1 MKFTGDVEE
10 ILCGAQILCGGA
22 NSGVEVSV
30 QKIAEG
36 FEVYSDGTKYSISY
50 HTPPEFF
57 RGLTILLDKIKKGEK
72 DFCVSQKRH
81 FDTCGVM
88 VDVSRNAVL
97 KVDTVKKL
105 IVYMAK
111 MGFNMMM
118 LYTEDTYKMDK
129 YPYFGYMR
137 GAYTKEEI
145 VEIVKYGEIF
155 GIELVPCIQ
164 TLGHLEKT
172 LRWKYADDIKD
183 NDRVLLID
191 EEKTYELIEEMFKT
205 SRECYHTDKIHI
217 GMDEAQGVG
226 LGNYLRK
233 HGYTNQL
240 ELLTRHLNKVV
251 SIAEKYGFKPMMWS
265 DMFFRLTGNSD
276 EYYEHDDSDAGVFNS
291 ISDIMPENISMVY
304 WDYYSIEKSLY
315 DLNIARHKKLK
326 REILF
331 AGGVWTW
338 SGLSPNYDK
347 AFITTNAGLTSC
359 RENGIT
365 NVIATM
371 WGDDGAEC
379 SIFEALLSLQLYGE
393 YNYAD
398 EVTEEGLSQ
407 MFEICTGYTSEEFG
421 IFNIDDFGDMCEPH
435 DALISKQAFYNDVLM
450 GLFDK
455 NHSLLDLKTHYKDLL
470 DKYEK
475 AGAHGELAYLFEYQK
490 QLLKVLYLKCD
501 IGNRLYSAYAENAKE
516 QMRQIADELIVIEQN
531 INKLHGMLKDIW
543 FKNNKPFGFEHLNYR
558 MGGLCAR
565 IRFAA
570 ERINDYLNSK
580 TDRIEELEEKRL
592 WYSGE
597 ETPFVHVPFADK
609 IMRT

>member
-1 MKFTGDVEE
+1 MKFTGEIRE
-10 ILCGAQILCGGA
+10 ILRGAQILSGDDDGNIEVFVKKAAVGLEVCG
-22 NSGVEVSV
+22 VDE
-30 QKIAEG
+30 
-36 FEVYSDGTKYSISY
+36 KYSISY
-50 HTPPEFF
+50 HTPSEFF
-57 RGLTILLDKIKKGEK
+57 RGLTILCDKIKKGET
-72 DFCVSQKRH
+72 DFCIKQKKH
-81 FDTCGVM
+81 FDTCGIM
-88 VDVSRNAVL
+88 IDVSRNAVL
-97 KVDTVKKL
+97 KVETVKKI

-111 MGFNMMM
+111 MGFDLLM

-145 VEIVKYGEIF
+145 KEIVGYAGIF
-155 GIELVPCIQ
+155 GIEAVPCIQ
-164 TLGHLEKT
+164 TLGHLERT
-172 LRWKYADDIKD
+172 LRWQYADDIKD

-217 GMDEAQGVG
+217 GMDEAHGVG

-233 HGYTNQL
+233 HGFTNQL
-240 ELLTRHLNKVV
+240 ELLTKHLRRVV

-276 EYYEHDDSDAGVFNS
+276 DYYEQNDSDAGVFDS
-291 ISDIMPENISMVY
+291 IADIMPENISMVY
-304 WDYYSIEKSLY
+304 WDYYSIDKSRF

-326 REILF
+326 RPIVF

-347 AFITTNAGLTSC
+347 AFITTNASLSSC
-359 RENGIT
+359 RENGIK

-379 SIFEALLSLQLYGE
+379 SIFAALLGMQLYSE
-393 YNYAD
+393 YNYSD
-398 EVTEEGLSQ
+398 KVTDTGLSE

-421 IFNIDDFGDMCEPH
+421 IFNIDDFGDMCEQH
-435 DALISKQAFYNDVLM
+435 DALISKQAFYNDALM

-455 NHSLLDLKTHYKDLL
+455 NHSLLDLKAHYKKLL
-470 DKYEK
+470 DRYENVES
-475 AGAHGELAYLFEYQK
+475 HGELGYLFEYQK
-490 QLLKVLYLKCD
+490 QLLRVLYLKCD
-501 IGNRLYSAYAENAKE
+501 IGNRLYEAYSRNAKDD
-516 QMRQIADELIVIEQN
+516 MKKIVNELLITEQN
-531 INKLHGMLKDIW
+531 INRLHDMLKDIW
-543 FKNNKPFGFEHLNYR
+543 FANNKPFGFEHLNYR
-558 MGGLCAR
+558 IGGLCAR

-570 ERINDYLNSK
+570 ERVSDYLDSK
-580 TDRIEELEEKRL
+580 IERIEELEEKRL

-597 ETPFVHVPFADK
+597 ETPFVHIYFADK